1 MGNVVVRGARVDQ
14 VPVEGVG
21 NAVEGAQ
28 RGEATEK
35 RGNGGTSLCSRGSG
49 RRTCGSGRTL

>member
-1 MGNVVVRGARVDQ
+1 MVLGAGVNQ

-28 RGEATEK
+28 LGQARREK
-35 RGNGGTSLCSRGSG
+35 RGNGGTWPCSRGSG
-49 RRTCGSGRTL
+49 RRICGSARKLYA